1 MAHVHFKKT
10 QSERDCS
17 MLKNMWDFPLV
28 RVVTGRREQN
38 AWERLSPGQN
48 AWKGKSLEGK
58 VVIAENLAL
67 RAGALGAGALGAGAL
82 AVRSLEIKHLQ
93 AVVNAQDKRNS
104 KMEATLAGLR
114 EDVKKAKKEGYDLG
128 YNTKYE
134 EVLREVM
141 GGPKT
146 QKMYDIGHE
155 DGKEKMLE
163 ELKNDGSLKEN
174 KYRIEYV

>member
-1 MAHVHFKKT
+1 MTHVHFKKT

-17 MLKNMWDFPLV
+17 MVNKSWDSPLV
-28 RVVTGRREQN
+28 QMVTGRREQN

-48 AWKGKSLEGK
+48 AWKGKNLEGK

-67 RAGALGAGALGAGAL
+67 RAGALGAAALGAGAL
-82 AVRSLEIKHLQ
+82 AVRSLDVKNLE

-114 EDVKKAKKEGYDLG
+114 EDLKKAQKEGYDLG

-141 GGPKT
+141 RGPKLEE
-146 QKMYDIGHE
+146 MYNKGHE
-155 DGKEKMLE
+155 DGQEVMFE
-163 ELKNDGSLKEN
+163 SLKKDGSLKEN
-174 KYRIEYV
+174 TRIEYV